1 MGRRRIECVLTVK
14 VSEPHIESWSETRWR
29 QLTPEERVQHILSNS
44 AFYQLQKQFKEELT
58 EINKIVKDTAI
69 S

>member
-1 MGRRRIECVLTVK
+1 VLTIK
-14 VSEPHIESWSETRWR
+14 VSEPRIESWSETRWR
-29 QLTPEERVQHILSNS
+29 QLTDEERVQHTLSNS
-44 AFYQLQKQFKEELT
+44 ELYRLQKQFKEDLT

>member
-1 MGRRRIECVLTVK
+1 MN
-14 VSEPHIESWSETRWR
+14 EPHIESWYETRWR
-29 QLTPEERVQHILSNS
+29 QLSDEERVQHTLSNS
-44 AFYQLQKQFKEELT
+44 ELYRLQKQFKENLT

>member
-1 MGRRRIECVLTVK
+1 M
-14 VSEPHIESWSETRWR
+14 SEPRIESWSETRWR
-29 QLTPEERVQHILSNS
+29 QLTDEERVQHTLSNS
-44 AFYQLQKQFKEELT
+44 ELYRLQKQFKEDLT